1 MEELVERRR
10 SRYCGSQKDAL
21 LASDGQRSFFKNV
34 KNYKSCEKSEGF
46 DVSTLFPG
54 KTEKEVAE
62 ELAKHFNAIS
72 NEFEPLEPHQ
82 IPCTKERRLPTLE
95 PFQVAGR
102 IKAFKKPK
110 SMVKG
115 DIFPKLM
122 TIFCDLL
129 AIPLSDIYN
138 QISRS
143 FVWPKIWKEEYVTVI
158 PKKKN
163 PTSLNDLRNI
173 SCTKLASKI
182 YESYVLGWAADY
194 VKIKRNQFGGVKGCS
209 VTHFLIHTWQ
219 RIVEDLE
226 DCRAGALLTS
236 IDYAKAFNRLSYQ
249 QCLKSLAS
257 KGASSEVIRLIATF
271 SPGSRTALPE
281 VRSR

>member
-1 MEELVERRR
+1 M
-10 SRYCGSQKDAL
+10 
-21 LASDGQRSFFKNV
+21 
-34 KNYKSCEKSEGF
+34 
-46 DVSTLFPG
+46 FPG
-54 KTEKEVAE
+54 KQDIEIAS
-62 ELAKHFNAIS
+62 LIADHFNAIS
-72 NEFEPLEPHQ
+72 GEFQPLEPGD
-82 IPCTKERRLPTLE
+82 IPSTFGATVPVLQPHE
-95 PFQVAGR
+95 VSSR
-102 IKAFKKPK
+102 IKHFRKPK

-219 RIVEDLE
+219 RIAEDLE
-226 DCRAGALLTS
+226 DCRAGTLLTS
-236 IDYAKAFNRLSYQ
+236 IDYAKAF
-249 QCLKSLAS
+249 
-257 KGASSEVIRLIATF
+257 
-271 SPGSRTALPE
+271 
-281 VRSR
+281 